1 MLPNQQARSPFVLK
15 HTTSLFVYMFG
26 RTYVI
31 KRARGKLFFSKKQ
44 GFLGLNPVYSETT
57 ALSKPY
63 FILKDPKCEKISAK
77 TLAFQETKSFDRLLW
92 H

>member
-1 MLPNQQARSPFVLK
+1 MLPNYQARSPFVLK

-31 KRARGKLFFSKKQ
+31 KRARGELFFSKKL
-44 GFLGLNPVYSETT
+44 GFLGLTPVYSENT

-63 FILKDPKCEKISAK
+63 FILKAPKCEKISAK
-77 TLAFQETKSFDRLLW
+77 TLAFQETKS
-92 H
+92 